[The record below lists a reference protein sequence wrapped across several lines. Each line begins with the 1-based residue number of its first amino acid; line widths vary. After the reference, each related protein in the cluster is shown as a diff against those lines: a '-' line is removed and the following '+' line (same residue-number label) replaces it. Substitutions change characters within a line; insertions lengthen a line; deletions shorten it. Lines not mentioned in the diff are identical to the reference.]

1 MSNKRLIET
10 VVFGVI
16 EAGPNKPEKPRSEW
30 LGNVKE
36 RRNTWIVTEPLVQRR
51 TENCWQQVW
60 EKQWTPTG
68 CSAWI
73 IRTGEVKSPEI
84 EDVEKM
90 S

>member
-51 TENCWQQVW
+51 TENFAASVGKAVDTNWLQRMDY
-60 EKQWTPTG
+60 KNG
-68 CSAWI
+68 
-73 IRTGEVKSPEI
+73 
-84 EDVEKM
+84 
-90 S
+90 